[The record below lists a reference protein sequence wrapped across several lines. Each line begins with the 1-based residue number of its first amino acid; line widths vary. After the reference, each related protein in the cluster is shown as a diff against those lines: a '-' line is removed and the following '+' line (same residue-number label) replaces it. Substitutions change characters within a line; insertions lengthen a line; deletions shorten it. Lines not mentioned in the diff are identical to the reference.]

1 MGMLAILALSAM
13 EPGLMEAAVAVAPS
27 PWGCEGGGGG
37 GGCIGGGRIRWEV
50 TAVLF
55 PWC

>member
-1 MGMLAILALSAM
+1 
-13 EPGLMEAAVAVAPS
+13 MEAAVAVAPS